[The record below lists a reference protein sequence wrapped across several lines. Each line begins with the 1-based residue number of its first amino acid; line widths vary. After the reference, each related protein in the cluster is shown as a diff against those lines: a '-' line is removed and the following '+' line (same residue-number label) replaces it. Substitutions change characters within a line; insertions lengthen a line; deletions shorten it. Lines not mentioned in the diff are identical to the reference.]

1 MRVIVFD
8 LDNTLIKGNI
18 SFKFFFF
25 LLLKK
30 KISFFKLLYPLVKF
44 FKYQLGLLSLIDMH
58 DLIFKNFLKNQ
69 NLDFFKRHVNVFL
82 EGIINKIINEPV
94 YHHLKHHLAKKNHV
108 ILMSSSPDFLVK
120 PIAKMLNIKNS
131 FATSYLLDKTEEIID
146 VDYFLE
152 GHLKAK
158 FLDDHLKVNK
168 LNYEMI
174 IGFSDS
180 IDDLPLLEKC
190 NEVYLVN
197 PNRKLMK
204 KFVGQSCK
212 II

>member
-8 LDNTLIKGNI
+8 LDNTLIRGNI

-25 LLLKK
+25 LLKKK
-30 KISFFKLLYPLVKF
+30 KISFFKLLYPLAKF
-44 FKYQLGLLSLIDMH
+44 LKYQLGFLSLVDMH
-58 DLIFKNFLKNQ
+58 NLVFENFLKNQ
-69 NLDFFKRHVNVFL
+69 NLRFFKNHVNNFL
-82 EGIINKIINEPV
+82 KEKINKIINKPV
-94 YHHLKHHLAKKNHV
+94 YRHLNHFLAKKDHV
-108 ILMSSSPDFLVK
+108 ILMSSSPIFLVG
-120 PIAKMLNIKNS
+120 PLAKMLNIKNS
-131 FATSYLLDKTEEIID
+131 FATRYLLGSSDEIID

-158 FLDDHLKVNK
+158 FLADHLKVNK
-168 LNYEMI
+168 LDYDMI

-197 PNRKLMK
+197 PNRKLIK
-204 KFVGQSCK
+204 RFVGRSCK